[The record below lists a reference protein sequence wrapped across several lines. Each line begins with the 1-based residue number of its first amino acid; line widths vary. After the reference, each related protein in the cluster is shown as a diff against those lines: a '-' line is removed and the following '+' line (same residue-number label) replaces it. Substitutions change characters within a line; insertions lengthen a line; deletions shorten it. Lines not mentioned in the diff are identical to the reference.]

1 MIKIENF
8 VEGELYKKF
17 GGDENAVRQLNPLI
31 LASVG
36 DAAYS
41 LNIRAHIVATH
52 DLSPHMLHIYSAKL
66 VCASAQREAYYL
78 IEDILTENEK
88 YIAKRGRNAHPGT
101 VPKNADIHDYR
112 IATALEALF
121 GYLYI
126 LNKNDRINELIK
138 VILENKNEKI

>member
-8 VEGELYKKF
+8 VESELYKKF
-17 GGDENAVRQLNPLI
+17 GQDENAVRQLNPLI

-52 DLSPHMLHIYSAKL
+52 DLSPHMLHIYCAKL
-66 VCASAQREAYYL
+66 VCASAQRKAYYL
-78 IEDILTENEK
+78 IEDLLTENEK

-112 IATALEALF
+112 VATALEALF

-126 LNKNDRINELIK
+126 LNKHHRINELIK
-138 VILENKNEKI
+138 VILENDDEKI

>member
-8 VEGELYKKF
+8 VESELFKKF
-17 GGDENAVRQLNPLI
+17 GNDENTVRQLNPLI

-41 LNIRAHIVATH
+41 LNIRTYIVATH
-52 DLSPHMLHIYSAKL
+52 DLNPHRLHIYSAKL
-66 VCASAQREAYYL
+66 VCASAQRKAYYL
-78 IEDILTENEK
+78 IEDMLTENEK

-112 IATALEALF
+112 VATALEALF

-126 LNKNDRINELIK
+126 LNKHDRINELIK
-138 VILENKNEKI
+138 IILENNDEKI